1 MLSYNPLIISSNQPS
16 AIMSLS
22 PTLSFAWML
31 GSIHRTVALGLG
43 SGLSRFAPGT
53 AGTLLAWILYLV
65 MQVFFS
71 EAVIVIV
78 IIFGLV
84 YGCWACGICSKDLGY
99 PDHGS
104 IVWDEIIAFWLV
116 LLCIG
121 SGSFAIQVLAF
132 ALFRFLDAIKPWPIN
147 RIDRYFKRNAHVNS
161 AQAIIWQGFG
171 IIADDLLAAF
181 FTFVLILLG
190 MRLF

>member
-1 MLSYNPLIISSNQPS
+1 
-16 AIMSLS
+16 
-22 PTLSFAWML
+22 
-31 GSIHRTVALGLG
+31 V
-43 SGLSRFAPGT
+43 
-53 AGTLLAWILYLV
+53 V
-65 MQVFFS
+65 
-71 EAVIVIV
+71 V

-84 YGCWACGICSKDLGY
+84 YGCWACGSCSKDLGY

-121 SGSFAIQVLAF
+121 SESFLIQALAF

-147 RIDRYFKRNAHVNS
+147 RVDRYFKRNTHVNS
-161 AQAIIWQGFG
+161 VRAIIWHGFG

-181 FTFVLILLG
+181 FTIVLILLG
-190 MRLF
+190 MQLF

>member
-1 MLSYNPLIISSNQPS
+1 MIAPS
-16 AIMSLS
+16 TI
-22 PTLSFAWML
+22 TFTWML
-31 GSIHRTVALGLG
+31 GSINRTIALGLG

-71 EAVIVIV
+71 ESVIVVV

-116 LLCIG
+116 LFCIG
-121 SGSFAIQVLAF
+121 SESFVIQALAF
-132 ALFRFLDAIKPWPIN
+132 ALFRFLDAIKTWPIN
-147 RIDRYFKRNAHVNS
+147 RVDRYFKRNAHVNTLRE
-161 AQAIIWQGFG
+161 IIWQGFG

-181 FTFVLILLG
+181 FTIALILLG

>member
-1 MLSYNPLIISSNQPS
+1 MTAPS
-16 AIMSLS
+16 PI
-22 PTLSFAWML
+22 TFAWML
-31 GSIHRTVALGLG
+31 GSINRTIALGLG

-71 EAVIVIV
+71 ESVMVVV

-116 LLCIG
+116 LFCIG
-121 SGSFAIQVLAF
+121 SESFVIQALAF

-147 RIDRYFKRNAHVNS
+147 RVDRYFKRNAHVNTLRE
-161 AQAIIWQGFG
+161 IIWQGFG

-181 FTFVLILLG
+181 FTIALILLG